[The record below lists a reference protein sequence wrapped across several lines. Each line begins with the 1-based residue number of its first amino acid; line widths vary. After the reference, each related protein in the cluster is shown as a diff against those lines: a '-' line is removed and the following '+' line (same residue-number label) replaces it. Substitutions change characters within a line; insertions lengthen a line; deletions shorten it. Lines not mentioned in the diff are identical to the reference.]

1 MPFSWLDIILA
12 SIMLI
17 SGFLAM
23 LRGLTREVLSILSWA
38 VAAVATLFFFPQYQ
52 AQARVYIEP
61 ALLADAVLAGGIFLV
76 VLIVV
81 SLITVRISDGVLD
94 SRIGALDRTLGF
106 VFGLARGL
114 VLVVIAYLFFTWL
127 VPEDTQPQWIR
138 DARSLPI
145 LKRTGAGIV
154 SLLPEDPASAL
165 PGIRREQETTP
176 PPSSTSP
183 APPAEPAAPA
193 TPANP
198 DQRSNNLDTGV
209 RVANIPVPG
218 HTEAGQ

>member
-12 SIMLI
+12 AIMLI

-38 VAAVATLFFFPQYQ
+38 VAALATLYFFPKYQ
-52 AQARVYIEP
+52 AEARVYIEP
-61 ALLADAVLAGGIFLV
+61 ALLADAVLAGSIFLV
-76 VLIVV
+76 VLIIV

-145 LKRTGAGIV
+145 LKQTGAGIV
-154 SLLPEDPASAL
+154 SLLPEDPASAI
-165 PGIRREQETTP
+165 PGINKPEEATP
-176 PPSSTSP
+176 PP
-183 APPAEPAAPA
+183 PA
-193 TPANP
+193 TTNP
-198 DQRSNNLDTGV
+198 DQKSSLDDGV
-209 RVANIPVPG
+209 RVANISRTG
-218 HTEAGQ
+218 HTAPWL

>member
-12 SIMLI
+12 AIMLI

-61 ALLADAVLAGGIFLV
+61 ELLADAVLAGGIFLV

-154 SLLPEDPASAL
+154 SLLPEDPASAI
-165 PGIRREQETTP
+165 PGIKREEGATP
-176 PPSSTSP
+176 PPASTTP
-183 APPAEPAAPA
+183 E

-198 DQRSNNLDTGV
+198 DQRSNLDNGV
-209 RVANIPVPG
+209 RVANIAIPG
-218 HTEAGQ
+218 HTVAGQ

>member
-12 SIMLI
+12 AIMLI

-38 VAAVATLFFFPQYQ
+38 VAALATLYFFPKYQ
-52 AQARVYIEP
+52 AEARVYIEP
-61 ALLADAVLAGGIFLV
+61 ALLADAVLAGSIFLV
-76 VLIVV
+76 VLIIV

-145 LKRTGAGIV
+145 LKQTGAGIV
-154 SLLPEDPASAL
+154 SLLPEDPASAI
-165 PGIRREQETTP
+165 PGIIKPEEATP
-176 PPSSTSP
+176 PP
-183 APPAEPAAPA
+183 PA
-193 TPANP
+193 TTNP
-198 DQRSNNLDTGV
+198 DQKSSLDDGV
-209 RVANIPVPG
+209 RVANIIRTG
-218 HTEAGQ
+218 HTAPWL

>member
-12 SIMLI
+12 AIMLI

-23 LRGLTREVLSILSWA
+23 LRGLTREILSILSWA
-38 VAAVATLFFFPQYQ
+38 VAALATLYFFPKYQ

-61 ALLADAVLAGGIFLV
+61 ALLADAALAACIFLV
-76 VLIVV
+76 VLIIV

-145 LKRTGAGIV
+145 LKQTGAGIV
-154 SLLPEDPASAL
+154 SLLPEDPASAI
-165 PGIRREQETTP
+165 PGINKPEESTP
-176 PPSSTSP
+176 PQ
-183 APPAEPAAPA
+183 A
-193 TPANP
+193 PANP
-198 DQRSNNLDTGV
+198 SSPDQKSELKDGV
-209 RVANIPVPG
+209 RLANSSRTG
-218 HTEAGQ
+218 HTVPS

>member
-12 SIMLI
+12 AIMLI

-154 SLLPEDPASAL
+154 SLLPEDPASAI
-165 PGIRREQETTP
+165 PGIGLEPETTP
-176 PPSSTSP
+176 CT
-183 APPAEPAAPA
+183 
-193 TPANP
+193 
-198 DQRSNNLDTGV
+198 
-209 RVANIPVPG
+209 
-218 HTEAGQ
+218 

>member
-1 MPFSWLDIILA
+1 MPFAWLDLILA
-12 SIMLI
+12 AIMLI
-17 SGFLAM
+17 SGLLAM

-38 VAAVATLFFFPQYQ
+38 VAAVATLFFFPKYQ
-52 AQARVYIEP
+52 AQAREYIEP

-106 VFGLARGL
+106 LFGLARGL

-127 VPEDTQPQWIR
+127 VPEDTQPQWIK
-138 DARSLPI
+138 DARSLPL
-145 LKRTGAGIV
+145 LKETGAAIV

-165 PGIRREQETTP
+165 PGINKQPDATP
-176 PPSSTSP
+176 PQSP
-183 APPAEPAAPA
+183 PQTPPQTAPA
-193 TPANP
+193 KP
-198 DQRSNNLDTGV
+198 DQRSNLNNGM
-209 RVANIPVPG
+209 RVAVFLESVHDMN
-218 HTEAGQ
+218 TSSR

>member
-1 MPFSWLDIILA
+1 MPFSWLDILLA
-12 SIMLI
+12 AIMLI

-38 VAAVATLFFFPQYQ
+38 VAALATLYFFPKYQ

-61 ALLADAVLAGGIFLV
+61 ALLADAVLAGSIFLV
-76 VLIVV
+76 VLIIV

-127 VPEDTQPQWIR
+127 VPEDTQPEWIKN
-138 DARSLPI
+138 ARSLPI
-145 LKRTGAGIV
+145 LKQTGAGIV
-154 SLLPEDPASAL
+154 SLLPEDPASAI
-165 PGIRREQETTP
+165 PGLQKEDKTTP
-176 PPSSTSP
+176 PQ
-183 APPAEPAAPA
+183 APV
-193 TPANP
+193 NP
-198 DQRSNNLDTGV
+198 DQRSGIDGPGMGDGV
-209 RVANIPVPG
+209 TVANIPRPG
-218 HTEAGQ
+218 LTAAGQ

>member
-12 SIMLI
+12 AIMLI

-38 VAAVATLFFFPQYQ
+38 VAALATLYFFPKYQ
-52 AQARVYIEP
+52 AEARVYIEP
-61 ALLADAVLAGGIFLV
+61 ALLADAVLAGSIFLV
-76 VLIVV
+76 VLIIV

-145 LKRTGAGIV
+145 LKQTGAGIV
-154 SLLPEDPASAL
+154 SLLPEDPASAI
-165 PGIRREQETTP
+165 PGINKPEEATP
-176 PPSSTSP
+176 PP
-183 APPAEPAAPA
+183 PA
-193 TPANP
+193 TTNP
-198 DQRSNNLDTGV
+198 DQKSSLDDGA
-209 RVANIPVPG
+209 RVANIIRAG
-218 HTEAGQ
+218 HTAPWL

>member
-1 MPFSWLDIILA
+1 
-12 SIMLI
+12 MLI

-38 VAAVATLFFFPQYQ
+38 VAALATLYFFPKYQ
-52 AQARVYIEP
+52 AEARVYIEP
-61 ALLADAVLAGGIFLV
+61 ALLADAALAGCIFLV

-127 VPEDTQPQWIR
+127 VPEDTQPPWIQN
-138 DARSLPI
+138 ARSLPI
-145 LKRTGAGIV
+145 LKQTGAGIV
-154 SLLPEDPASAL
+154 SLLPEDPASAI
-165 PGIRREQETTP
+165 PGINKPAETTP
-176 PPSSTSP
+176 PP
-183 APPAEPAAPA
+183 APA
-193 TPANP
+193 TPGAPASP
-198 DQRSNNLDTGV
+198 DQKSELKDGV
-209 RVANIPVPG
+209 RLANSSSSG
-218 HTEAGQ
+218 HTVPSQ

>member
-12 SIMLI
+12 AIMLI

-38 VAAVATLFFFPQYQ
+38 LAAVATLFFFPKYQ

-61 ALLADAVLAGGIFLV
+61 PLLADALLAGGIFLV
-76 VLIVV
+76 VLIIV

-94 SRIGALDRTLGF
+94 SRIGALDRSLGF

-138 DARSLPI
+138 NARSLPI
-145 LKRTGAGIV
+145 LKQTGAGIV
-154 SLLPEDPASAL
+154 SLLPEDPAAAI
-165 PGIRREQETTP
+165 PGIQKEQDTTP
-176 PPSSTSP
+176 PQTP
-183 APPAEPAAPA
+183 A
-193 TPANP
+193 PANP
-198 DQRSNNLDTGV
+198 ENPDQKSNLESSR
-209 RVANIPVPG
+209 RVANVTRNSHTAPG
-218 HTEAGQ
+218 Q

>member
-1 MPFSWLDIILA
+1 MPFAWLDLILA
-12 SIMLI
+12 AIMLI
-17 SGFLAM
+17 SGLLAM

-38 VAAVATLFFFPQYQ
+38 VAAVATLFFFPKYQ
-52 AQARVYIEP
+52 AQAREYIEP

-106 VFGLARGL
+106 LFGLARGL

-127 VPEDTQPQWIR
+127 VPEDTQPQWIK
-138 DARSLPI
+138 DARSLPL
-145 LKRTGAGIV
+145 LKETGAAIV

-165 PGIRREQETTP
+165 PGINKQPDATP
-176 PPSSTSP
+176 PQSP
-183 APPAEPAAPA
+183 PQTPPQTAPA
-193 TPANP
+193 KP
-198 DQRSNNLDTGV
+198 DQRSHLDNGM
-209 RVANIPVPG
+209 RVAVFLESV
-218 HTEAGQ
+218 HDMSTSSR

>member
-12 SIMLI
+12 AIMLI

-38 VAAVATLFFFPQYQ
+38 LAAVATLFFFPMYRAQ
-52 AQARVYIEP
+52 AQTYIEP
-61 ALLADAVLAGGIFLV
+61 ALLADAILAGGIFLV
-76 VLIVV
+76 VLIIV

-145 LKRTGAGIV
+145 LKQTGAGIV
-154 SLLPEDPASAL
+154 SLLPEDPAAAI
-165 PGIRREQETTP
+165 PGINKQEQDTTP
-176 PPSSTSP
+176 PPASTP
-183 APPAEPAAPA
+183 A
-193 TPANP
+193 PANP
-198 DQRSNNLDTGV
+198 DQKSSLTPPAQ
-209 RVANIPVPG
+209 VANATHLG
-218 HTEAGQ
+218 HTAARQ

>member
-1 MPFSWLDIILA
+1 MPFSWLDLILA
-12 SIMLI
+12 AIMLI

-38 VAAVATLFFFPQYQ
+38 VAALATLYFFPQYQ

-61 ALLADAVLAGGIFLV
+61 ALLADAALAGGIFLV
-76 VLIVV
+76 VLIIV

-106 VFGLARGL
+106 LFGLARGL

-127 VPEDTQPQWIR
+127 VPEDTQPPWIR

-145 LKRTGAGIV
+145 LKQTGAGIV
-154 SLLPEDPASAL
+154 SLLPEDPASAI
-165 PGIRREQETTP
+165 PGLNKQEETTP
-176 PPSSTSP
+176 PPAAITPEKKSS
-183 APPAEPAAPA
+183 
-193 TPANP
+193 
-198 DQRSNNLDTGV
+198 LDDGV
-209 RVANIPVPG
+209 RVANTTSTG
-218 HTEAGQ
+218 HTASRQ

>member
-12 SIMLI
+12 AIMLI

-38 VAAVATLFFFPQYQ
+38 VAALATLYFFPKYQ

-61 ALLADAVLAGGIFLV
+61 ALLADAALAGSIFLV
-76 VLIVV
+76 VLIIV

-127 VPEDTQPQWIR
+127 VPEDTQPTWIR
-138 DARSLPI
+138 NARSLPI
-145 LKRTGAGIV
+145 LKQTGAGIV
-154 SLLPEDPASAL
+154 SLLPEDPASAI
-165 PGIRREQETTP
+165 PGINKPEETTP
-176 PPSSTSP
+176 PP
-183 APPAEPAAPA
+183 A
-193 TPANP
+193 TPNP
-198 DQRSNNLDTGV
+198 DQKSRLEDGV
-209 RVANIPVPG
+209 RVAKVTHNV
-218 HTEAGQ
+218 HTASWQ

>member
-12 SIMLI
+12 AIMLI

-38 VAAVATLFFFPQYQ
+38 LAALATLYFFPKYQ

-76 VLIVV
+76 VLIIV

-127 VPEDTQPQWIR
+127 VPEDTQPEWIR
-138 DARSLPI
+138 TARSLPI
-145 LKRTGAGIV
+145 LKQTGAGIV
-154 SLLPEDPASAL
+154 SLLPEDPASAI
-165 PGIRREQETTP
+165 PGINKQEEPTP
-176 PPSSTSP
+176 PPASTK
-183 APPAEPAAPA
+183 
-193 TPANP
+193 P
-198 DQRSNNLDTGV
+198 DQRSGLDDGV
-209 RVANIPVPG
+209 RVAKLPPTR
-218 HTEAGQ
+218 HTAPWQ

>member
-12 SIMLI
+12 AIMLI

-38 VAAVATLFFFPQYQ
+38 LAAVATLFFFPKYQ

-61 ALLADAVLAGGIFLV
+61 PLLADAILAGGIFLV
-76 VLIVV
+76 VLIIV

-106 VFGLARGL
+106 IFGLARGL

-127 VPEDTQPQWIR
+127 VPEDTQPEWIR
-138 DARSLPI
+138 EARSLPI
-145 LKRTGAGIV
+145 LKKTGAGIV
-154 SLLPEDPASAL
+154 SLLPEDPAAAI
-165 PGIRREQETTP
+165 PGIRKEDDATP
-176 PPSSTSP
+176 PQAPT
-183 APPAEPAAPA
+183 PPAG
-193 TPANP
+193 T
-198 DQRSNNLDTGV
+198 DQRSDLGKST
-209 RVANIPVPG
+209 RVANVPVMR
-218 HTEAGQ
+218 HTDARQ

>member
-12 SIMLI
+12 AIMLI

-23 LRGLTREVLSILSWA
+23 FRGLTREVLSILSWA
-38 VAAVATLFFFPQYQ
+38 VAALATLFFFPKYQ

-127 VPEDTQPQWIR
+127 VPEDTQPEWIKN
-138 DARSLPI
+138 ARSLPL
-145 LKRTGAGIV
+145 LKQTGAGIV
-154 SLLPEDPASAL
+154 SLLPEDPASAI
-165 PGIRREQETTP
+165 PGLQKQEEPTTTP
-176 PPSSTSP
+176 PP
-183 APPAEPAAPA
+183 A
-193 TPANP
+193 PANP
-198 DQRSNNLDTGV
+198 DQRSGLEGSGFAVTA
-209 RVANIPVPG
+209 RVANIPYPG
-218 HTEAGQ
+218 HTAAGQ

>member
-1 MPFSWLDIILA
+1 MPFSWLDVILA
-12 SIMLI
+12 AIMLI

-38 VAAVATLFFFPQYQ
+38 LAAVATLFFFPMYQ

-76 VLIVV
+76 VLIIV

-106 VFGLARGL
+106 VFGMARGL

-127 VPEDTQPQWIR
+127 VPEDTQPQWIQ

-145 LKRTGAGIV
+145 LKKTGAGIV
-154 SLLPEDPASAL
+154 SLLPEDPASAI
-165 PGIRREQETTP
+165 PGINKKDDEATP
-176 PPSSTSP
+176 PQ
-183 APPAEPAAPA
+183 APA
-193 TPANP
+193 PANP
-198 DQRSNNLDTGV
+198 DQRSSLKPSTQ
-209 RVANIPVPG
+209 VANTSQLG
-218 HTEAGQ
+218 HTAKTQ

>member
-12 SIMLI
+12 AIMLI

-38 VAAVATLFFFPQYQ
+38 VAALATLYFFPKYQ
-52 AQARVYIEP
+52 AQAQVYIEP
-61 ALLADAVLAGGIFLV
+61 ALLADAALAGSIFLV
-76 VLIVV
+76 VLIIV

-127 VPEDTQPQWIR
+127 VPEDTQPPWIR

-145 LKRTGAGIV
+145 LKQTGAGIV
-154 SLLPEDPASAL
+154 SLLPEDPASAI
-165 PGIRREQETTP
+165 PGINKQEETTTP
-176 PPSSTSP
+176 PP
-183 APPAEPAAPA
+183 A
-193 TPANP
+193 PANP
-198 DQRSNNLDTGV
+198 DQKSSLDDGV
-209 RVANIPVPG
+209 RVAKTSSTG
-218 HTEAGQ
+218 HTAYWQ

>member
-12 SIMLI
+12 AIMLI

-38 VAAVATLFFFPQYQ
+38 VAALATLYFFPKYQ
-52 AQARVYIEP
+52 AEARVYIEP
-61 ALLADAVLAGGIFLV
+61 ALLADAVLAGSIFLV
-76 VLIVV
+76 VLIIV

-145 LKRTGAGIV
+145 LKQTGAGIV
-154 SLLPEDPASAL
+154 SLLPEDPASVI
-165 PGIRREQETTP
+165 PGISKPEEATP
-176 PPSSTSP
+176 PP
-183 APPAEPAAPA
+183 PA
-193 TPANP
+193 TTNP
-198 DQRSNNLDTGV
+198 DQKSSLDDGV
-209 RVANIPVPG
+209 RVANIIRTG
-218 HTEAGQ
+218 HTAPWL